1 MKAQNDGTQSI
12 STVVFSLF
20 IISLLFFIKNQE
32 NPPTDKPVLT
42 AYSRLSGQEWFF
54 LNINKGLILKVIQ
67 VRGEGRT
74 QPEDQTVQLTPC

>member
-1 MKAQNDGTQSI
+1 MEHSLYPLLF
-12 STVVFSLF
+12 FSLF

-32 NPPTDKPVLT
+32 NLPTDKPVLT

-54 LNINKGLILKVIQ
+54 LNINKDLILKVIQ

-74 QPEDQTVQLTPC
+74 QPADQTVQLTHC